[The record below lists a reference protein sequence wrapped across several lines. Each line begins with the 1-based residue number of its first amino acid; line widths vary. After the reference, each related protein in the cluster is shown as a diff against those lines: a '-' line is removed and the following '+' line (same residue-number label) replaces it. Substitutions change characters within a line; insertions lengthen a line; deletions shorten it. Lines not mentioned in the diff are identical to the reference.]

1 MAKEIMDTLKSKYG
15 SDFSLTLKNDESRL
29 DLSNFSVLLRELGAS
44 APSNQSEMNITQM
57 ATNRDSGF
65 SVVTQDI
72 FNQLDSSS
80 QRAYNNAVL
89 LGDMPMIQGVDHTML
104 MDYPVQSIGAN
115 VYNDW
120 SRTDVRPEEID
131 GGIAG
136 RVSNDGGVAVYQNNP
151 NAAPFRR
158 ILYGRSKI
166 PANIPFGI
174 YQDDSN
180 NATDDFLFI
189 GYILAE
195 GKLSTLLEVYVD
207 GVKAYN
213 ANGTYNN
220 APNLVNF
227 SDFLEVAFRNGTIG
241 QAALGVIHNDDG
253 TVDANAQ
260 LNNIAAAAVSLRYGE
275 QFFTGV
281 PSIWFD
287 ARRVLPFDP
296 AFSSE
301 NLANGENPVAV
312 LYDYLTSTRYGVGL
326 DIALLDTDSFAT
338 AYSVCNDFVASQR
351 RYTFNGIITQDGD
364 HQSHI
369 LEILKTFDG
378 ELFPSNGKLK
388 VKAGKYVAPNTNY
401 NITETDLLQKPQI
414 SFTRIGADLYNTVRG
429 TFIDEAEK
437 WQPVDY
443 PEIKSDAYISD
454 DGELLE
460 TSFDLPYCTNALE
473 AQRRAKIELLK
484 SRNKISVTVEL
495 PLKFSELDIGDL
507 VNFSYEK
514 WSFVDKLFEVASMD
528 LLLND
533 PLNLR
538 LAVTLQEARSDCW
551 DFNANEEIST
561 DSLKQPVY
569 FNPRNVAAPTNTQ
582 IASSATINEDK
593 QYEYLV
599 DASWTLPFNPYYSY
613 TGANLQYE
621 PVLNSNSWFNVR
633 TEVLFGDDAVT
644 FRTPHVDLRHRVELT
659 NYSNIGWR
667 SDRVLTG
674 AVLVS
679 RDISP
684 PSAIS
689 AVNAESLYNK
699 VILRWDAPL
708 DLDLAGYRIYVYNG
722 VASDNPTQP
731 TLPDF
736 EIDKS
741 DAFIHSVPRGE
752 ETHRFYWITP
762 VDISGNEGDAITTG
776 AVSLV
781 TESTRYNAGQL
792 YYVADDDDP
801 ANEPPEFTEAQKNA
815 MTFDFNTGEWSTLPT
830 GWSSSQPTVTAED
843 GKVIYSLNYAVREL
857 DGPAGQQVVNTE
869 RPYPFLKFTGLVTFA
884 SLNTELADPLSTQIT
899 TIDGAK
905 ITTGVLS
912 ADRIEAGSVT
922 ASKLFLN
929 GSMLEATSSDQL
941 QVAEG
946 GVGTLQV
953 TKNAISSYKIYDR
966 ATTTIHT
973 LLDSTTN
980 PGADDYYDNNSIY
993 PYSFLRSGGDTPEM
1007 PSYWRSSR
1015 QYTYFNA
1022 GDKRSYDATNLY
1034 KSSALREW
1042 VDTGFTMAFQ
1052 VYLEPWSGAMGGT
1065 SSVYPQLFPTD
1076 FYFNFEVDVGYLT
1089 LSSDGRDRLGIEYGQ
1104 HLNFIVL
1111 QTLEY
1116 DRVIQHDKP
1125 DTRSVTMPVFFRP
1138 TDGLLMKREWDASDP
1153 LNNNTSLGNY
1163 VYWPAIRVRW
1173 AGFYAKNF
1181 TQDEYYDTVIFHKVP
1196 YIAVTDIKR

>member
-65 SVVTQDI
+65 SVVTQDV

-136 RVSNDGGVAVYQNNP
+136 RVSNDGGIAVYQNNP
-151 NAAPFRR
+151 NSAPFRR
-158 ILYGRSKI
+158 VLYGRSKI

-195 GKLSTLLEVYVD
+195 GKLSDLLEVYID
-207 GVKAYN
+207 GIKAYN
-213 ANGTYNN
+213 SDGSYND

-227 SDFLEVAFRNGTIG
+227 SDFLEVAYRNGTVG
-241 QAALGVIHNDDG
+241 QTALGVIHNDDG

-260 LNNIAAAAVSLRYGE
+260 LNTIAAAAVSLRYGE
-275 QFFTGV
+275 QFFTGI

-287 ARRVLPFDP
+287 ARRVLSFDP
-296 AFSSE
+296 ALSSE
-301 NLANGENPVAV
+301 SLENATNPVAV

-326 DIALLDTDSFAT
+326 DVSLLDTDSFAT
-338 AYSVCNDFVASQR
+338 AYSVCNDLVASQR

-369 LEILKTFDG
+369 LEILKAFDG

-388 VKAGKYVAPNTNY
+388 VRAGKYVAPNTNY
-401 NITETDLLQKPQI
+401 NIAEIDLLQKPQI
-414 SFTRIGADLYNTVRG
+414 SFTRIGGDLYNTVRG
-429 TFIDEAEK
+429 TFIDENEK

-454 DGELLE
+454 DGETLE

-484 SRNKISVTVEL
+484 SRNKVSVTVEL

-551 DFNANEEIST
+551 DFDANEEIST

-569 FNPRNVAAPTNTQ
+569 FNPRSVAAPTNTS
-582 IASSATINEDK
+582 ISSSATINQDK

-599 DASWTLPFNPYYSY
+599 DASWTLPFNPYYNY

-621 PVLNSNSWFNVR
+621 PVLNSNSWFNVS
-633 TEVLFGDDAVT
+633 TELLFGDDAVT
-644 FRTPHVDLRHRVELT
+644 FRTPYVDKRHRVELT

-667 SDRVLTG
+667 SNRVLTD

-679 RDISP
+679 RDVSA

-689 AVNAESLYNK
+689 AVSAESLYNK
-699 VILRWDAPL
+699 VILRWDAPQ

-731 TLPDF
+731 TNPDF

-741 DAFIHSVPRGE
+741 DAFIHSVPRGA

-762 VDISGNEGDAITTG
+762 VDISGNEGAAITTG

-884 SLNTELADPLSTQIT
+884 SLNDELADPSSTQIT

-946 GVGTLQV
+946 GIGTLQV
-953 TKNAISSYKIYDR
+953 TKNAISSYTVYDR

-973 LLDSTTN
+973 LVRTPNDPNVL
-980 PGADDYYDNNSIY
+980 DYYDNNSIY
-993 PYSFLRSGGDTPEM
+993 GYSYLRNNSGTDTM
-1007 PSYWRSSR
+1007 PSSWRAGQR
-1015 QYTYFNA
+1015 WTYFNA
-1022 GDKRSYDATNLY
+1022 DDKRSFPASNRLLT
-1034 KSSALREW
+1034 STSREW
-1042 VDTGFTMAFQ
+1042 IDTGFSLAFQ
-1052 VYLEPWSGAMGGT
+1052 VYLEPFSVAMGGS
-1065 SSVYPQLFPTD
+1065 SSVYPQLFPND
-1076 FYFNFEVDVGYLT
+1076 LYFNAEIKVGYLT
-1089 LSSDGRDRLGIEYGQ
+1089 LSSDKVDQLGIEYDE
-1104 HLNFIVL
+1104 HLQFITL

-1116 DRVIQHDKP
+1116 DRVIQHDRP

-1138 TDGLLMKREWDASDP
+1138 ADGLNMKSEYDASDP
-1153 LNNNTSLGNY
+1153 LNNGSFNGDY
-1163 VYWPAIRVRW
+1163 VYWPAIRVEW
-1173 AGFYAKNF
+1173 AGFYGPF
-1181 TQDEYYDTVIFHKVP
+1181 TTQEYNNTVVFHKVP